1 MYLVSPNYERSLF
14 FRTEPVA
21 LEMVKRN
28 RLKRLDAARAYLEE
42 YFKKQIEKCKNKKEK
57 ARYVER
63 LRRMKKRYE
72 TEKKE
77 LKELEISPE
86 QKRVLYQNCVEEKK
100 KLMDAMK
107 TAYSVG
113 SADAEVAERRF
124 EKGQVTLKHADEG
137 TGVVLLGGNVLDSGR
152 TEEGMASLKK
162 TLKKVSTRKR
172 GRGEENESSALSME
186 DMEKKVEELI
196 AAEPA
201 REEEMWMASTQVDL
215 RRKKKKESI
224 QSVCRSIASETNYC
238 PYVPMTSAQYNALFA
253 LYTRDSWREILIRNP
268 QSEEDVL
275 LDASFLRQLF
285 PDFTSPFICSLLMTR
300 DVSAN
305 TLRRILCQVEGKAMT
320 MDEEVESIGAIS
332 DDLLRLIMHR
342 QQAAGPFSQQPVPCY
357 YDMCQEGDS
366 DG

>member
-77 LKELEISPE
+77 LKEQEISPE
-86 QKRVLYQNCVEEKK
+86 QKRVLYQNCEEEKK
-100 KLMDAMK
+100 KLLDAMK

-124 EKGQVTLKHADEG
+124 EKGQVTLKHVDEG

-172 GRGEENESSALSME
+172 GRGEENESSALSVE
-186 DMEKKVEELI
+186 EMEKKVEELI
-196 AAEPA
+196 AAEPV

-224 QSVCRSIASETNYC
+224 QSVCRSIASETNFC
-238 PYVPMTSAQYNALFA
+238 PYVRMTSAQYNALFA

-305 TLRRILCQVEGKAMT
+305 TLRKILCQVEGKAMT

-332 DDLLRLIMHR
+332 DDLLGLIMHR
-342 QQAAGPFSQQPVPCY
+342 QQAAGTFS
-357 YDMCQEGDS
+357 
-366 DG
+366 